1 MLKRVI
7 EYEGA
12 IVEYADRD
20 IGLTLHLKFVDMVDK
35 NSTGTL
41 LSSDWEGVKR
51 ITKFLEMFFNLTLKI
66 SGSRYVTSNFYFLE
80 SCQVGVYLNQLIS
93 NEDHVLD
100 KMTENMKEKFDNY
113 WGDAEKMN
121 KMVFIPCVLDPR
133 HKFRTLGFELK
144 KMFGEKGAAIENGV
158 RTYMDVLFNQ
168 YTNPIS
174 NVKSRQLSQL
184 GWILL
189 FQAL

>member
-1 MLKRVI
+1 MMIMFCLKM
-7 EYEGA
+7 A
-12 IVEYADRD
+12 
-20 IGLTLHLKFVDMVDK
+20 
-35 NSTGTL
+35 
-41 LSSDWEGVKR
+41 
-51 ITKFLEMFFNLTLKI
+51 
-66 SGSRYVTSNFYFLE
+66 
-80 SCQVGVYLNQLIS
+80 
-93 NEDHVLD
+93 
-100 KMTENMKEKFDNY
+100 ENMKQKFDKY

-121 KMVFIPCVLDPR
+121 KMVSIRVLDLR
-133 HKFRTLGFELK
+133 HRFSTLGFTLK
-144 KMFGEKGAAIENGV
+144 KMFGEKGFAIENGV